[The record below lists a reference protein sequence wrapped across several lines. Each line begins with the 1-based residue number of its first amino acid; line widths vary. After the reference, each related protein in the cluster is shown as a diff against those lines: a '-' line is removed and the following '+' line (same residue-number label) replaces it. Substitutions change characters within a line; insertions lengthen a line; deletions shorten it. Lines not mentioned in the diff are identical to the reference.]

1 MLQQPASAARPL
13 QIGQEGASHSMDRHQ
28 NQRWT
33 FLSNHARVLLAFAR
47 NPAARLQDVA
57 AGCRISERTAQRIVA
72 RS

>member
-1 MLQQPASAARPL
+1 
-13 QIGQEGASHSMDRHQ
+13 MDRHQ